1 MINATE
7 MPMPQNGWWPE
18 EANAPMTQMYLVSG
32 RPIGQV
38 VRAAGRWRS
47 YSMIEMNKSGTT
59 GKPLNADGSVET
71 RELAKNEVEA
81 YAETMAKESTH

>member
-7 MPMPQNGWWPE
+7 ALMPQNGWWPE
-18 EANAPMTQMYLVSG
+18 KADAPMVQMFLVAG

-38 VRAAGRWRS
+38 VRAGGRWRS

-59 GKPLNADGSVET
+59 GKPLNTCGSVET
-71 RELAKNEVEA
+71 RELAQKEVEA
-81 YAETMAKESTH
+81 YAETLAKG